1 MTDPE
6 EPKERP
12 RASVETAAL
21 SDHRGHLLLGHHR
34 PERHGLPAWDLI
46 GLSWS
51 FFSFELLLQVE
62 EEAFLLKK
70 ALA

>member
-51 FFSFELLLQVE
+51 FFF
-62 EEAFLLKK
+62 F
-70 ALA
+70 